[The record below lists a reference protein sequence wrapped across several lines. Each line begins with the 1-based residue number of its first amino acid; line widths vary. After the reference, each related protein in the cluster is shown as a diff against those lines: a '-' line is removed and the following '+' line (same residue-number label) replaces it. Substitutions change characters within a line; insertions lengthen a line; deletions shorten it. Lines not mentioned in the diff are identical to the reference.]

1 VCQRITC
8 TFAPYFGFLPETG
21 ACQRPLGNPGTL
33 LPPFL
38 QVPPL
43 IDVNSLFQAQRELAK
58 HVRTVQTAKMSLLL
72 GLSGVLKTIQVNAS
86 ANGMSVALF
95 EGERVELLW
104 HRVESRKRVFTPQK
118 EASQES
124 VR

>member
-1 VCQRITC
+1 
-8 TFAPYFGFLPETG
+8 
-21 ACQRPLGNPGTL
+21 
-33 LPPFL
+33 L

-86 ANGMSVALF
+86 ANGMSVASF
-95 EGERVELLW
+95 EGERVELLC
-104 HRVESRKRVFTPQK
+104 HRVESRNRVFTPQK